1 MAKVKDYE
9 LPDDLYYHKDHCWIK
24 IESDTLVRV
33 GLNDF
38 AQQLAGD
45 ISYVDLPFEG
55 DAVDKDQTCGKL
67 QSSKWIGKLVAPI
80 SGEISE
86 VNADL
91 ESEASLIN
99 KEPYGAGWILAIA
112 PSNLEE
118 ELKDLKKGDDAV
130 AWLQGEIARVE
141 KEIAEGK
148 SYA

>member
-9 LPDDLYYHKDHCWIK
+9 LPDDLYYHNEHCWVK
-24 IESDTLVRV
+24 VESDSLVRV

-55 DAVDKDQTCGKL
+55 DAVEKDETCGKL

-80 SGEISE
+80 SGEITE
-86 VNADL
+86 VNSEL
-91 ESEASLIN
+91 ESEANLIN
-99 KEPYGAGWILAIA
+99 KDPYNAGWIIAIS

-118 ELKDLKKGDDAV
+118 ELKSLHQGEDAV
-130 AWLQGEIARVE
+130 KWLQSEIDRVD